1 MFSNNYYY
9 VCVCVGARAQTASV
23 LSKLAEVKDIQDS
36 LRAKE
41 AELTAVESE
50 LSSLKGTAEK

>member
-1 MFSNNYYY
+1 MCSLIT
-9 VCVCVGARAQTASV
+9 VTCVCVGARAQTASV

-41 AELTAVESE
+41 AELTTVESE
-50 LSSLKGTAEK
+50 LSRLKGTAEK

>member
-1 MFSNNYYY
+1 MFSNNTYL
-9 VCVCVGARAQTASV
+9 CVGARAQTASV

-41 AELTAVESE
+41 AEFTAAESE

>member
-1 MFSNNYYY
+1 M
-9 VCVCVGARAQTASV
+9 CVGARAQTASV
-23 LSKLAEVKDIQDS
+23 LSKLAEVKDVQDR

-41 AELTAVESE
+41 AELTAVEKE

>member
-1 MFSNNYYY
+1 MFSNNC

-36 LRAKE
+36 LRTKE

>member
-1 MFSNNYYY
+1 M
-9 VCVCVGARAQTASV
+9 CVGARAQTASV

-41 AELTAVESE
+41 AELTTVESE
-50 LSSLKGTAEK
+50 LSRLKGTAEK